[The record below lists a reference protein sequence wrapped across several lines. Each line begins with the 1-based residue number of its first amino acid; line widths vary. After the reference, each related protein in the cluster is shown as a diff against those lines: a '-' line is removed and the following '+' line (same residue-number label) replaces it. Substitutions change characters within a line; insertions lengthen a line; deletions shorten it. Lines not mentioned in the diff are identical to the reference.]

1 MSGAIAGGSF
11 SGAAVLFR
19 GLVFCGRM
27 MALSAMT
34 DEPKPPFDGSFEAR
48 LEAAKRANA
57 PQPAHGAQGGA
68 MGTAFR
74 LSADLVS
81 AVVAGG
87 GLGWGLDWLFGT
99 GPWLLLLFFFLGIAA
114 GILNVIRTANEM
126 SAAQQADA
134 AMSDTG
140 TRESLEKDRQG
151 NGLEH

>member
-1 MSGAIAGGSF
+1 
-11 SGAAVLFR
+11 
-19 GLVFCGRM
+19 

-34 DEPKPPFDGSFEAR
+34 NEFKPPSDGSFEAR

-81 AVVAGG
+81 AVVAGA
-87 GLGWGLDWLFGT
+87 GLGWGLDWLLGS
-99 GPWLLLLFFFLGIAA
+99 GPWFLLLFFFLGIAA
-114 GILNVIRTANEM
+114 GILNVIRTANAM
-126 SAAQQADA
+126 NAAQQADA
-134 AMSDTG
+134 AVPG
-140 TRESLEKDRQG
+140 GLEKDRQG